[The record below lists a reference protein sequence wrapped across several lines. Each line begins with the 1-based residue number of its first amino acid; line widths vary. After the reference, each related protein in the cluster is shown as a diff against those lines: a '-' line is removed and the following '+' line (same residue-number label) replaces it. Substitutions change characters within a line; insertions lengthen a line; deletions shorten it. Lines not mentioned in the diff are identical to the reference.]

1 MLLGRVSKLP
11 DIRTVSREQI
21 WDRFVDALDRAGQS
35 GSAAD
40 VLTPTTLHP
49 DAPSGRRFADL
60 TRIEVSNLAAIAET
74 LGRRGDV
81 VKAIWKHT
89 QDKLKRGKRA

>member
-1 MLLGRVSKLP
+1 VSSLP
-11 DIRTVSREQI
+11 DDRSVSREQI

-49 DAPSGRRFADL
+49 DAPSGKRFADL
-60 TRIEVSNLAAIAET
+60 TRVEVCNLATIAET
-74 LGRRGDV
+74 IGRRGDV

-89 QDKLKRGKRA
+89 QDRLKREKRG